1 MKNKLLIQKIKK
13 LKFISLEDN
22 LKYEL
27 YSIFTSM
34 ILSKEIFKRNIE
46 IKKFLREMNLDIKD
60 YIVRSRTNILSKTL
74 KYINTRDMNELREI
88 SNFLINFIDGYI
100 KNENENENENYTR
113 KILSKYARE
122 QRDE

>member
-46 IKKFLREMNLDIKD
+46 IKKFLREMNLDIED

-88 SNFLINFIDGYI
+88 SNFLINFIFLPMVIACLLY
-100 KNENENENENYTR
+100 
-113 KILSKYARE
+113 
-122 QRDE
+122 

>member
-46 IKKFLREMNLDIKD
+46 IKKFLREMNLDIED

-100 KNENENENENYTR
+100 KNENENENYTR